1 MLDTHSRAIMIL
13 KSKPKYFGSDLGG
26 AGRQWA
32 GQHSLVV
39 FEQGPLKVTLD
50 LIFFYV
56 SYI

>member
-1 MLDTHSRAIMIL
+1 MIL

-50 LIFFYV
+50 LIFFYD